1 MRAHYQKNNKKLYA
15 NLCNR
20 QFLCST
26 DSLKKKKKKK
36 KFMFN
41 NKDHLPLVITILNI
55 LRVRLIGALEAFVNI
70 PF

>member
-1 MRAHYQKNNKKLYA
+1 MPTYVIVNFYFQQIL
-15 NLCNR
+15 
-20 QFLCST
+20 S
-26 DSLKKKKKKK
+26 KKKKKK

-55 LRVRLIGALEAFVNI
+55 LRGRLIGALEAFVNI